1 MTSAQKPYLWSQTA
15 MDIGDNCIVMP
26 YFRLEA
32 VIQPPGCSLVQ
43 GNVYPHE
50 RWDDVVGILTFP
62 YTRDLNFGWV
72 SGVLSFRDEE
82 VGLGLDI
89 VLGGNP
95 GRVINDYTRSF
106 PEPWYRVSRVDH
118 SSRSLSNSGNAQP
131 LAPPIHG
138 DAQPRNLPTRSGVRL
153 SYVFKEAER
162 ESSCAWYNSGLHIS
176 VCSIHSFDCGPR
188 SKSYISENGI
198 SWSSRVC
205 SINRNFVNRNSLAS

>member
-1 MTSAQKPYLWSQTA
+1 M
-15 MDIGDNCIVMP
+15 MP
-26 YFRLEA
+26 YFRLKA

-43 GNVYPHE
+43 ENVYPHE
-50 RWDDVVGILTFP
+50 RWDEVVGILTFP
-62 YTRDLNFGWV
+62 YTRDLDFGWV

-82 VGLGLDI
+82 VGLRLDI

-118 SSRSLSNSGNAQP
+118 SSRNLSNSGNAQP

-138 DAQPRNLPTRSGVRL
+138 DAQPRNLPTRSDVRL

-162 ESSCAWYNSGLHIS
+162 EPSCAWENSTYTYRS
-176 VCSIHSFDCGPR
+176 VLSTPWIEALEA
-188 SKSYISENGI
+188 ISEKGI

-205 SINRNFVNRNSLAS
+205 SINRNFVNRNSLAR